1 MWKLKLHSQALLNS
15 KILFSCNYFWSWSD
29 LNLRLAFQFFGLE
42 TRITSP
48 INFKICAKVVPYARH
63 LRSKFQVFTFSRFE
77 VAAILASGCKKKN
90 LIWHKKKKKQRDF
103 RRKASEG
110 PHTTVFK
117 KTQIFVF
124 CEIGILWSSLRI
136 KFLFQRFSFFLNI
149 CK

>member
-90 LIWHKKKKKQRDF
+90 LIWHKKKINKGTSDAKHRRGLILQSSKKHKYSCFVKLAYYGLRYELNFCFKDF
-103 RRKASEG
+103 
-110 PHTTVFK
+110 P
-117 KTQIFVF
+117 
-124 CEIGILWSSLRI
+124 
-136 KFLFQRFSFFLNI
+136 FF
-149 CK
+149 